1 MSDYTTLLIGDVSTA
16 QTIIAFG
23 TLAMGVSLAAVIA
36 LMFKI
41 YFYDMGKMYIERIK
55 QKNLYV
61 DTVNAYKT
69 GLIKKTANDEGIEL
83 VYMDEEKSDIVS
95 KLKESVEDDLK
106 KIWILNFPFFFI
118 ALGFLDVTCCFVNS
132 FCFIV

>member
-1 MSDYTTLLIGDVSTA
+1 MVSEYTTLLIGDVSTA

-36 LMFKI
+36 LVFKI
-41 YFYDMGKMYIERIK
+41 YFYDMGRLYIDRIK

-106 KIWILNFPFFFI
+106 KIWILNFYRTQRKTPGSL
-118 ALGFLDVTCCFVNS
+118 AQG
-132 FCFIV
+132 

>member
-106 KIWILNFPFFFI
+106 KI
-118 ALGFLDVTCCFVNS
+118 
-132 FCFIV
+132 

>member
-1 MSDYTTLLIGDVSTA
+1 MVSEYTTLLIGDVSTA

-23 TLAMGVSLAAVIA
+23 TLAMGVSLAALIA

-41 YFYDMGKMYIERIK
+41 YFYDMGRLYIDRIK

-83 VYMDEEKSDIVS
+83 VYMDEENSDLVS

-106 KIWILNFPFFFI
+106 NI
-118 ALGFLDVTCCFVNS
+118 
-132 FCFIV
+132 